1 MRIFQL
7 NARGCGRSPG
17 LQDLIELLKNPL
29 ILATFCTSIETVLND
44 LFSSSGK
51 EISSLN
57 RIQGKIIALRIRPFD
72 VPLFIYASGNKLCLQ
87 GEIGGSPDVEIA
99 GSPGA
104 LLRNA
109 MGGLAEKS
117 LAPNE
122 IEITGDT
129 VLARQFQVF
138 LRESG
143 IDWKRLVSRVSP
155 KPLQLQ
161 VQRLLEHMAEWTNLN
176 ETSFRQDV
184 SEYLQE
190 EVRLTPTETEAQNWM
205 SEIDGLRNSVD
216 RLSQRILRLQGR
228 LD

>member
-7 NARGCGRSPG
+7 NARSGSGSPG

-44 LFSSSGK
+44 LFSSSDR

-57 RIQGKIIALRIRPFD
+57 RIQGKIIALRIRPID
-72 VPLFIYASGNKLCLQ
+72 VPLFIYASGKKLCLQ
-87 GEIGGSPDVEIA
+87 GEVGGPPDVEIS

-109 MGGLAEKS
+109 IGGLAEKS

-129 VLARQFQVF
+129 VLARQFQIF

-143 IDWKRLVSRVSP
+143 IDWKSLLSQVSP

-161 VQRLLEHMAEWTNLN
+161 AQRFLEQIVEWTNSN

-190 EVRLTPTETEAQNWM
+190 EARLTPTETEAHSWM
-205 SEIDGLRNSVD
+205 SEIDVLRNSVD